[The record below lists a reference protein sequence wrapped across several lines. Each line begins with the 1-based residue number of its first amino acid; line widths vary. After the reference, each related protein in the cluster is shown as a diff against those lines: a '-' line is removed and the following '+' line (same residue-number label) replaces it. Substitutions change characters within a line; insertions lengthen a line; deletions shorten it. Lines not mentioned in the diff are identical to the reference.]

1 MNYDE
6 FRSAGHNLVDYIAD
20 YLQNVSKNPLFNPV
34 EPSFLY
40 DLFDEKIPDDP
51 QSLAAIQKLL
61 EEKLIPYSTHVN
73 HPGYMGLIT
82 PSPNPAGILAE
93 FLASALNQNVGCIF
107 YRSFGSNNGTAG
119 DPLVE

>member
-20 YLQNVSKNPLFNPV
+20 YLQNVSKKPLFNPV

-61 EEKLIPYSTHVN
+61 EEKLIPLVHMLTI
-73 HPGYMGLIT
+73 PGT
-82 PSPNPAGILAE
+82 W
-93 FLASALNQNVGCIF
+93 V
-107 YRSFGSNNGTAG
+107 
-119 DPLVE
+119 